1 MRKLLVIPALL
12 VAFAPAS
19 ASGQAVSGGQA
30 PQNGGTINTSPYN
43 STNVGDQY
51 TQRRQSDNLPE
62 QRSTRASVSK
72 MGPARPATASDLSVG
87 ANVNDTTGVLIAK
100 IDEIS
105 NSGDDYDVRTRNNDG
120 VSTPFML
127 VKAHELVS
135 VMTERKTIVL
145 YQLSEIGVDIEGHPV
160 HSDIRAVA
168 KE

>member
-12 VAFAPAS
+12 VVLAPGPAS
-19 ASGQAVSGGQA
+19 AQAVSGGQA

-100 IDEIS
+100 IDEI
-105 NSGDDYDVRTRNNDG
+105 DPDG
-120 VSTPFML
+120 IILSTAAGKLKIPANAFGHN
-127 VKAHELVS
+127 KAGLLLD
-135 VMTERKTIVL
+135 MTKAQFDQI
-145 YQLSEIGVDIEGHPV
+145 
-160 HSDIRAVA
+160 VA
-168 KE
+168 KANAAS